1 MDLLDLLNTLA
12 GYLPHSYLTDKIVKD
27 TKGWKDVWDI
37 IYEHYGVK
45 VTNETFLD
53 FESINKQLDETHRQ
67 FYERLLQHVR
77 QHLAPAGAT
86 AKPLTA
92 QTADQMSIIL
102 MNMVALQWLR
112 KTNKDLIDLVKLEY
126 STELQ
131 GGTQLVALVPKIA
144 TNIDS
149 LLTRHAT
156 ATTNN
161 VKTVIME
168 DNAVD
173 NAEVNRTWSSG
184 PPYQRRSSTGRGR
197 AQTSRGGLAR
207 GTPTR
212 GVQSQDRKATGPFC
226 PSCYYLG
233 QQLDTIV
240 HYRHVP
246 LVCPKKAVAVKMLQM
261 EDNEHFIDDDEE
273 SVSVGKVTTQHNDVT
288 EIIPLQAPL
297 KPEQSSPATLN
308 VNINKMF

>member
-1 MDLLDLLNTLA
+1 MKEDLVDLLNTLA
-12 GYLPHSYLTDKIVKD
+12 GYLPHSYLTDKIVSE
-27 TKGWKDVWDI
+27 TTGWKDVWDI

-53 FESINKQLDETHRQ
+53 FESINKQIDETHRQ

-86 AKPLTA
+86 VKPLTA
-92 QTADQMSIIL
+92 QTTDTMSIAL

-112 KTNKDLIDLVKLEY
+112 KTNKDLIDLIKLEY

-149 LLTRHAT
+149 LLTRHTT

-184 PPYQRRSSTGRGR
+184 PPYQIRSSTGRGR
-197 AQTSRGGLAR
+197 AQTSRG
-207 GTPTR
+207 
-212 GVQSQDRKATGPFC
+212 D
-226 PSCYYLG
+226 
-233 QQLDTIV
+233 
-240 HYRHVP
+240 
-246 LVCPKKAVAVKMLQM
+246 
-261 EDNEHFIDDDEE
+261 
-273 SVSVGKVTTQHNDVT
+273 
-288 EIIPLQAPL
+288 
-297 KPEQSSPATLN
+297 
-308 VNINKMF
+308 